1 MASVMDDKPVI
12 ESFSDHE
19 KDLDPNASGKL
30 ATFEDPDAG
39 LSEEERAKIDRKLLW
54 KLDLRLVPWL
64 SLLYLVSFLDR
75 TNIGNA
81 KIDGLSQ
88 DLDMTADQY
97 NATLTIFFVSY
108 SVFEPLTNILLKR
121 LRPSIFIPC
130 IMLAWVSILYPSQ
143 LVGICMTCMG
153 LVKNYSGLMAVRWF
167 LGLSEAG
174 LFPGVGYFLS
184 CWYKRSEFGVRMA
197 IFFSAAAL
205 AGSFGG
211 LLAAAIAKM
220 DGVGGKPGWSW
231 IFILEGL
238 ATIVIG
244 VASFWCVYDF
254 PDQATFLS
262 PEDRARVLRRLAL
275 DQQSSAEHEEFKM
288 SYFWASVKDWKT
300 WTGAIIYMGADG
312 SLYAFS
318 LFVPTIISE
327 LVSAPAGLANAS
339 EGNAKLIFPYTGSI
353 KAQLLSVP
361 PYAAA
366 AVLTISIGFIADRT
380 RQRGICNIAV
390 SILGMVGFAMLLG
403 CESPGA
409 RYAGT
414 FLGAMGIYPAIANTI
429 SWSSNNIEGVYK
441 RGVSLGFIIGWGNL
455 NGIVSSNI
463 YREKDKPRFYP
474 GHGVVLGYLVLFLFG
489 GSILQYVLL
498 RRENA
503 KRRRGERDHWVEGLG
518 QSEVELL
525 GDKRP
530 DFLYTM

>member
-1 MASVMDDKPVI
+1 MVNSFEKPT
-12 ESFSDHE
+12 ESRSSDPE
-19 KDLDPNASGKL
+19 KILDSKDPL
-30 ATFEDPDAG
+30 AAAGFEDPDAG
-39 LSEEERAKIDRKLLW
+39 LSDEERAEIDRKLLW
-54 KLDLRLVPWL
+54 QLDIRLVPWL

-81 KIDGLSQ
+81 KLVGLQ
-88 DLDMTADQY
+88 TDLNMTNAQY

-108 SVFEPLTNILLKR
+108 SVFEPATNVLLKR
-121 LRPSIFIPC
+121 LRPSIFIPL
-130 IMLAWVSILYPSQ
+130 IMMAW
-143 LVGICMTCMG
+143 GICMTFMG
-153 LVKNYSGLMAVRWF
+153 FVTNYNGLMAVRWF

-220 DGVGGKPGWSW
+220 DGVAGKPGWSW

-238 ATIVIG
+238 LTFFIG

-254 PDQATFLS
+254 PDQARFLS
-262 PEDRARVLRRLAL
+262 DVDRKRVLRRLAM

-288 SYFWASVKDWKT
+288 DYFWSSLKDWKT
-300 WTGAIIYMGADG
+300 YTGAVIYMGADG

-327 LVSAPAGLANAS
+327 LVSYS
-339 EGNAKLIFPYTGSI
+339 SI
-353 KAQLLSVP
+353 RAQLLSVP

-366 AVLTISIGFIADRT
+366 AVLTVTVGFIADRT
-380 RQRGICNIAV
+380 RQRGLCNIAV
-390 SILGMVGFAMLLG
+390 SFLGMIGFAMLLG
-403 CESPGA
+403 CESAGA

-429 SWSSNNIEGVYK
+429 SWTSNNTEGVYK

-463 YREKDKPRFYP
+463 YREDDKPKYYP

-489 GSILQYVLL
+489 GSVVQYLLL
-498 RRENA
+498 RRENG
-503 KRRRGERDHWVEGLG
+503 KRRRGERDHWIEGLD
-518 QSEVELL
+518 QNQIELL

-530 DFLYTM
+530 DFIYTL

>member
-1 MASVMDDKPVI
+1 MSTDEKPTLEHSRVSDAEQDLPGNGADKTV
-12 ESFSDHE
+12 
-19 KDLDPNASGKL
+19 LGL
-30 ATFEDPDAG
+30 EDPDAG
-39 LSEEERAKIDRKLLW
+39 LSEEERARIDRKLLW
-54 KLDLRLVPWL
+54 KLDLQLVPWL

-81 KIDGLSQ
+81 KIVGLKDDLGLSPN
-88 DLDMTADQY
+88 QY
-97 NATLTIFFVSY
+97 NDTLTIFFVSY
-108 SVFEPLTNILLKR
+108 SVFEPLTNVLLKR
-121 LRPSIFIPC
+121 LRPSVFIP
-130 IMLAWVSILYPSQ
+130 IIVMAW
-143 LVGICMTCMG
+143 GICMTCMG
-153 LVKNYSGLMAVRWF
+153 VVHNYAGLMAVRWF
-167 LGLSEAG
+167 LGLAEAG
-174 LFPGVGYFLS
+174 LFPGISYFLS

-220 DGVGGKPGWSW
+220 DGVGGKQGWAW

-238 ATIVIG
+238 ATFVIG
-244 VASFWCVYDF
+244 IASFWCVHDF
-254 PDQATFLS
+254 PDQARFLS
-262 PEDRARVLRRLAL
+262 APDRARVIRRLAL

-318 LFVPTIISE
+318 LFVPTIINE
-327 LVSAPAGLANAS
+327 L
-339 EGNAKLIFPYTGSI
+339 
-353 KAQLLSVP
+353 LLSVP

-366 AVLTISIGFIADRT
+366 AVLTVTVGFIADRT
-380 RQRGICNIAV
+380 RQRGLCNIAV
-390 SILGMVGFAMLLG
+390 SVLGIVGFCMLLG
-403 CESPGA
+403 CESAGG

-429 SWSSNNIEGVYK
+429 SWTSNNTEGVYK

-463 YREKDKPRFYP
+463 YRDGDAPKFYP
-474 GHGVVLGYLVLFLFG
+474 GHGVVLAYLVLFLCC
-489 GSILQYVLL
+489 GSIVQYIML
-498 RRENA
+498 RRENTR
-503 KRRRGERDHWVEGLG
+503 RRRGDRDQWVEGLSP
-518 QSEVELL
+518 SEVDQL

-530 DFLYTM
+530 DFIYTL